1 MLNKKLLVKKYAEKH
16 RYFFLY
22 DAAREL
28 GLDKELVMNYCYQL
42 KKENLIFGAGRGWYS
57 NFARSFELDTEPV
70 QEMVDSIKKKFPLL
84 KFSCWSTR
92 QINRF
97 THHMLGK
104 YVTLVYMDWDALPVV
119 YDFLKDAGHDVW
131 LNPRGKE
138 AERFAVRENTVVLR
152 PAISREP
159 RNGYYA
165 AIEKIMVDL
174 FIEGESLYLMSEYDI
189 VRKNILEDGR
199 IDVAALLAYAKRRK
213 VPSKAVFK
221 E

>member
-1 MLNKKLLVKKYAEKH
+1 MNKKLLVKKYAEKH

-28 GLDKELVMNYCYQL
+28 GFDKELVMNYCYQL
-42 KKENLIFGAGRGWYS
+42 KKENLVFGAGRGWYS
-57 NFARSFELDTEPV
+57 NFARPFELDTEPV
-70 QEMVDSIKKKFPLL
+70 QEMVDIIKKKFPLL

-138 AERFAVRENTVVLR
+138 AERFSVRENTVVLR